1 MGPDELDNTGKG
13 TGAGVAAGSALTLY
27 EGTRETDLVNEEID
41 ERILK
46 LLGLDEVFDIDYA
59 TYLTLLKEKMVAGR
73 MNDNKMPTEE
83 VEILTNEFKRVKGK
97 VGRFKIKAKK
107 IDAES
112 LGVKGKLPISKDK
125 FFLTET
131 AIIPEKESRD
141 ENEDKLLEAV
151 TRINDTLDSIVS
163 ILRNQNKFTK
173 QQQEKDRRTVER
185 VGRDKKEADLE
196 KPLNAAK
203 SLAKK
208 VVAPFQSI
216 LDRIFRFIGFTF
228 LGYAFNKLIK
238 WFSDPANKEKI
249 EVLGRFLKDW
259 WPTLLLA
266 VGLFATPF
274 GKFVRTII
282 GTVAKLTLRLARFA
296 IPKLLRFVGQN
307 PKAALALTAVSA
319 AGIGAA
325 VREGQVA
332 EQRKQLDPNAI
343 TPEETADTGKTPG
356 PMQLFLESGQK
367 MGLGFQNGGNIFSGL
382 VGSDTGTTVT
392 GAGVDTQALPILGD
406 NNNMLGTGVLRVGEL
421 VMTPEQQ
428 QRQINMTGVDP
439 RQFVNGKGR
448 KINTQNIR
456 ATFGSSIGF
465 NEGGQVFGFNN
476 GGMFGSSIGFNEGG
490 QVFGFNNGGMVGSTA
505 APFGNFLNRLGS
517 MGLPGTGSVVAPRGS
532 QMGFQNKLLGI
543 PLNRTVINQQ
553 AGQRLSPRSVQR
565 YNQSPSAPSIIKPWS
580 HYDSTQV
587 SFPKIKS
594 QSSSG
599 LNLNLQQNV
608 QTIQGAAKR
617 QEVIMRQMGY
627 EPDGYVNLRGQPV
640 NLGPQS
646 RSIPVPGKSPIPVK
660 TSIVVLPPVAAKS
673 PTPPPSQR
681 APGQVP
687 SVTISSFSESR
698 NRVVAALGLSDVIGV
713 G

>member
-1 MGPDELDNTGKG
+1 
-13 TGAGVAAGSALTLY
+13 
-27 EGTRETDLVNEEID
+27 
-41 ERILK
+41 
-46 LLGLDEVFDIDYA
+46 
-59 TYLTLLKEKMVAGR
+59 
-73 MNDNKMPTEE
+73 
-83 VEILTNEFKRVKGK
+83 
-97 VGRFKIKAKK
+97 
-107 IDAES
+107 
-112 LGVKGKLPISKDK
+112 
-125 FFLTET
+125 
-131 AIIPEKESRD
+131 
-141 ENEDKLLEAV
+141 
-151 TRINDTLDSIVS
+151 
-163 ILRNQNKFTK
+163 
-173 QQQEKDRRTVER
+173 
-185 VGRDKKEADLE
+185 
-196 KPLNAAK
+196 
-203 SLAKK
+203 
-208 VVAPFQSI
+208 
-216 LDRIFRFIGFTF
+216 
-228 LGYAFNKLIK
+228 
-238 WFSDPANKEKI
+238 
-249 EVLGRFLKDW
+249 
-259 WPTLLLA
+259 
-266 VGLFATPF
+266 
-274 GKFVRTII
+274 
-282 GTVAKLTLRLARFA
+282 
-296 IPKLLRFVGQN
+296 
-307 PKAALALTAVSA
+307 
-319 AGIGAA
+319 
-325 VREGQVA
+325 
-332 EQRKQLDPNAI
+332 
-343 TPEETADTGKTPG
+343 
-356 PMQLFLESGQK
+356 

-476 GGMFGSSIGFNEGG
+476 GGM
-490 QVFGFNNGGMVGSTA
+490 VGSTA

-517 MGLPGTGSVVAPRGS
+517 MGLPGTGRVVAPRGS

>member
-1 MGPDELDNTGKG
+1 MGPDELDDIRTGRA
-13 TGAGVAAGSALTLY
+13 GAGGSALALY
-27 EGTRETDLVNEEID
+27 EGTRESDLVDEEID

-46 LLGLDEVFDIDYA
+46 LLGLQDVFDIDYA

-73 MNDNKMPTEE
+73 MTDSKIPTEE
-83 VEILTNEFKRVKGK
+83 VELLTGEFKRVKGK
-97 VGRFKIKAKK
+97 VGRFKVRSKK
-107 IDAES
+107 IGAES
-112 LGVKGKLPISKDK
+112 LGVSGKLAISKDK
-125 FFLTET
+125 FFLTEK
-131 AIIPEKESRD
+131 AIIPEREAKDESQ
-141 ENEDKLLEAV
+141 DKLLEVV

-163 ILRNQNKFTK
+163 ILKNQNKLSK
-173 QQQEKDRRTVER
+173 DQQERERRTVER
-185 VGRDKKEADLE
+185 VGRDKREADLE

-249 EVLGRFLKDW
+249 QVLGRFLKDW

-296 IPKLLRFVGQN
+296 IPRLLQFIGKN
-307 PKAALALTAVSA
+307 PKAALAITAVSA

-343 TPEETADTGKTPG
+343 TPEETAETGKTPG
-356 PMQLFLESGQK
+356 PMQLFLEAGQK
-367 MGLGFQNGGNIFSGL
+367 TGLRFQGGGNIFSGL
-382 VGSDTGTTVT
+382 VGSDTGTTVS

-428 QRQINMTGVDP
+428 QKQINMTGVDP

-448 KINTQNIR
+448 RINTQNLR
-456 ATFGSSIGF
+456 ATFGASVGF
-465 NEGGQVFGFNN
+465 KDGGIV
-476 GGMFGSSIGFNEGG
+476 GGGPG
-490 QVFGFNNGGMVGSTA
+490 
-505 APFGNFLNRLGS
+505 PFGNFLNRLGS
-517 MGLPGTGSVVAPRGS
+517 MGLPGTGSVMAPRYTG
-532 QMGFQNKLLGI
+532 MGYQNKFLGMN
-543 PLNRTVINQQ
+543 LNRVNLPQVSGRQ
-553 AGQRLSPRSVQR
+553 FSPSQVQR
-565 YNQSPSAPSIIKPWS
+565 YNQTPSAPSTIRNWS
-580 HYDSTQV
+580 PYDPVQV
-587 SFPKIKS
+587 SIPKARS
-594 QSSSG
+594 QGGSG
-599 LNLNLQQNV
+599 LNLNFQQNV
-608 QTIQGAAKR
+608 RTIQGAAKR
-617 QEVIMRQMGY
+617 QEVMMRQMGIK
-627 EPDGYVNLRGQPV
+627 PDGYVNLRGQPV

-646 RSIPVPGKSPIPVK
+646 RSISVPGKASIPTK
-660 TSIVVLPPVAAKS
+660 TSIVVLPPIAAKS
-673 PTPPPSQR
+673 PTTPPSQR

-687 SVTISSFSESR
+687 SVTIPSFSESR
-698 NRVVAALGLSDVIGV
+698 NRVVAALGLSDVMGV

>member
-1 MGPDELDNTGKG
+1 MGPDELDDIG
-13 TGAGVAAGSALTLY
+13 TGRAGAGGSALALY
-27 EGTRETDLVNEEID
+27 EGTRETDLVDEEID

-46 LLGLDEVFDIDYA
+46 LLGLNDVFDIDYA

-73 MNDNKMPTEE
+73 MGDSKIPTEE

-97 VGRFKIKAKK
+97 VGRFKIRAKK
-107 IDAES
+107 IDAEA

-125 FFLTET
+125 FFLTEK
-131 AIIPEKESRD
+131 AIIPEKETRD
-141 ENEDKLLEAV
+141 ENQNKLLEAV

-163 ILRNQNKFTK
+163 ILRNQNKLTQ

-196 KPLNAAK
+196 KPLNTAK

-228 LGYAFNKLIK
+228 LGYAFNRLVD
-238 WFSDPANKEKI
+238 WFNDPANKDKI

-282 GTVAKLTLRLARFA
+282 GTVAKLTLRLAKFA
-296 IPKLLRFVGQN
+296 IPKLLQFIGKN

-325 VREGQVA
+325 MREGQVA
-332 EQRKQLDPNAI
+332 EQRTQLDPNAI
-343 TPEETADTGKTPG
+343 TPEKTAETGKTPG

-392 GAGVDTQALPILGD
+392 GAGVDTQAMPILDD
-406 NNNMLGTGVLRVGEL
+406 NNNPVGTGVLRVGEL

-428 QRQINMTGVDP
+428 QRQISMTGIDP
-439 RQFVNGKGR
+439 RQFVTGRGKR
-448 KINTQNIR
+448 INSQNIK
-456 ATFGSSIGF
+456 ATFGSS
-465 NEGGQVFGFNN
+465 FGFKD
-476 GGMFGSSIGFNEGG
+476 GGVIGGDRG
-490 QVFGFNNGGMVGSTA
+490 A
-505 APFGNFLNRLGS
+505 FGNFLNRLGA
-517 MGLPGTGSVVAPRGS
+517 MGLPGTGRVMAPRYTN
-532 QMGFQNKLLGI
+532 MGYQNKLLGI
-543 PLNRTVINQQ
+543 NLNRVNLPQIPDKQFSQ
-553 AGQRLSPRSVQR
+553 SEVQR
-565 YNQSPSAPSIIKPWS
+565 YNQSPNTPSTIRNWS
-580 HYDSTQV
+580 IYDPIQV
-587 SFPKIKS
+587 SLPKAKP

-599 LNLNLQQNV
+599 LNLNFQQNV

-617 QEVIMRQMGY
+617 QEKMMREMGVK
-627 EPDGYVNLRGQPV
+627 PSGYVNLRGQPI
-640 NLGPQS
+640 NFGPQS
-646 RSIPVPGKSPIPVK
+646 RSLTAPGKATIPTK
-660 TSIVVLPPVAAKS
+660 TSIVVLPPIAAKA

-681 APGQVP
+681 TSGQIP
-687 SVTISSFSESR
+687 TVTIPSFSESR
-698 NRVVAALGLSDVIGV
+698 NRVVAALGLSDLIGV